1 MSCNMKHGVSVTN
14 YCMHTYVSIYINI
27 LLIKQKQHYPIAFTL
42 ERLTPEKGAT
52 SFKSTESILSPVI
65 HVEFFST

>member
-27 LLIKQKQHYPIAFTL
+27 LQQHYPIAFTL